1 MSWKNL
7 FGKLIVCLLC
17 FFPARADTA
26 PTVMKFSEL
35 YSKVTVRG
43 IEFSPKLSGLAGRQA
58 TMTGFMAP
66 PLKPKLDFFVLTKA
80 PMSSCPFCTTSADWP
95 PDIVLVIM
103 PDGQLLDPTT
113 GAIRV
118 TGRLEV
124 GIKKDDQTGF
134 VSLVRLY
141 AVRVEDL

>member
-1 MSWKNL
+1 MRRVLLSW
-7 FGKLIVCLLC
+7 LLVLLAGL
-17 FFPARADTA
+17 PAQGQAQGA
-26 PTVMKFSEL
+26 SPVMKFSEL
-35 YSKVTVRG
+35 YSNVTVRG
-43 IEFSPKLSGLAGRQA
+43 IEFSPRLTGLAGKQI

-103 PDGQLLDPTT
+103 PGGQLLDPTT

-124 GIKKDDQTGF
+124 GIKKDEQTGF

-141 AVRVEDL
+141 ANKVEDL

>member
-1 MSWKNL
+1 MSRNVVFRIL
-7 FGKLIVCLLC
+7 MVCLLWLT
-17 FFPARADTA
+17 PARADTA

-35 YSKVTVRG
+35 YSNVTVRG
-43 IEFSPKLSGLAGRQA
+43 IEFSPKLTGLAGRRV

-103 PDGQLLDPTT
+103 PDGKLLDPTT

-134 VSLVRLY
+134 VSLVRVY
-141 AVRVEDL
+141 ADKVEDL

>member
-1 MSWKNL
+1 MSRNVVFRIL
-7 FGKLIVCLLC
+7 MLCLLWLT
-17 FFPARADTA
+17 PARADTA

-35 YSKVTVRG
+35 YSNVTVRG
-43 IEFSPKLSGLAGRQA
+43 IEFSPKLTGLAGRRV

-103 PDGQLLDPTT
+103 PDGKLLDPTT

-124 GIKKDDQTGF
+124 GIKRDDQTGF
-134 VSLVRLY
+134 VSLVRVY
-141 AVRVEDL
+141 ADKVEDL

>member
-1 MSWKNL
+1 MGWKN
-7 FGKLIVCLLC
+7 FFRMLIVCLLC
-17 FFPARADTA
+17 LVPARADSA

-43 IEFSPKLSGLAGRQA
+43 IEFSPKLSSLAGKPV

-103 PDGQLLDPTT
+103 PDGQLLNPTT

-141 AVRVEDL
+141 AVRVEEL

>member
-1 MSWKNL
+1 MSRNVV
-7 FGKLIVCLLC
+7 FRILLLSLLWLT
-17 FFPARADTA
+17 PARAETA

-35 YSKVTVRG
+35 YSNVTVRG
-43 IEFSPKLSGLAGRQA
+43 IEFSPKLSGLAGKRV

-103 PDGQLLDPTT
+103 PDSKLLDPST

-124 GIKKDDQTGF
+124 GIKKDEQTGF
-134 VSLVRLY
+134 VSLVRVY
-141 AVRVEDL
+141 ADRVEDL